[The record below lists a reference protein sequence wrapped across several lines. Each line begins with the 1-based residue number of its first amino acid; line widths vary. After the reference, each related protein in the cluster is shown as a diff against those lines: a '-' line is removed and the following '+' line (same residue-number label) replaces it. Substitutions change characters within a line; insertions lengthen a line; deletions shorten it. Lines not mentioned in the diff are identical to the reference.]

1 MFELMIR
8 ISFLLLYVLMC
19 ITIYML
25 LLMYTIYTE
34 YEIQVHPAFIIIVIL
49 GSKYFVWDYVN
60 YLKKKSKIK
69 VLIDT
74 IRENT
79 IYIFVHKD
87 IYPMLK
93 NDIVQEIK
101 EKYDFIGIDQE
112 RYVYKLKNSD
122 K

>member
-1 MFELMIR
+1 MFEFMIR
-8 ISFLLLYVLMC
+8 ISFLLLYVLIC
-19 ITIYML
+19 LAIYML
-25 LLMYTIYTE
+25 LLMYTIYTK
-34 YEIQVHPAFIIIVIL
+34 YEIQFPSAFIIIAIL

>member
-34 YEIQVHPAFIIIVIL
+34 YEIQVHPVVVIITIL

-101 EKYDFIGIDQE
+101 EKYDFIGINQE

>member
-1 MFELMIR
+1 
-8 ISFLLLYVLMC
+8 
-19 ITIYML
+19 
-25 LLMYTIYTE
+25 MYTIYTE
-34 YEIQVHPAFIIIVIL
+34 YEIQVHPVVVIITIL

-101 EKYDFIGIDQE
+101 EKYDFIGINQE